1 MLSTKESSAKTE
13 TQPALSWDDVMK
25 FASENQR
32 LEGFPGEISE
42 AARQHRPSLEELQA
56 VARRFGAQIPES
68 LGQEK
73 K

>member
-1 MLSTKESSAKTE
+1 MLSTKESGAKVRTK
-13 TQPALSWDDVMK
+13 PAPSWDAVLK

-56 VARRFGAQIPES
+56 VARRFGAQIPQS
-68 LGQEK
+68 LAPLK